1 MEALARDEE
10 IIGTRLERT
19 VQRVDKV
26 QVTRRM
32 CYESNILRVQGIEY
46 MLKDHFDKILIRVSD
61 LIQAFRISLENLE
74 SAMQSIAGIVFSI
87 RVRVI
92 LTLARYTIGWSRK
105 NLEHQFQKTKV
116 WKDNEIRIQI

>member
-46 MLKDHFDKILIRVSD
+46 MLKDHFDK
-61 LIQAFRISLENLE
+61 NTYK
-74 SAMQSIAGIVFSI
+74 SI
-87 RVRVI
+87 RFNP
-92 LTLARYTIGWSRK
+92 S
-105 NLEHQFQKTKV
+105 F
-116 WKDNEIRIQI
+116 